1 LQTGTS
7 DNLMP
12 KSPDA
17 FRTISEVAEWLE
29 IQAHVLR
36 FWESKFT
43 QVKPIKRAGGRRYY
57 RPNDML
63 LLGGIKRLLH
73 EDGLTIKGVQKVL
86 REEGMGHVAALSA
99 PLEGVTPEDLTTA
112 GDTIDM
118 APMHEDAEQPHEGV
132 VLAFESRAGKASK
145 GSDPQQTPVSEVPE
159 PPTAEADTP
168 SSTPPVESEAPAEA
182 EPTPSALDKGI
193 DEDLPSFLRHPM
205 TSAPVTPSDNTPD
218 EAPAAPQAAAPVE
231 DETAKTPAPSA
242 LPPEADIDHSAA
254 NIFENDEDQEEPLEA
269 GPKPRV
275 IDLPPLL
282 AEDAFPAKPSVLSAA
297 LMCRNLPHESAQ
309 DIAPLLNRLA
319 ELRDSMR
326 ADVLRRTK
334 V

>member
-1 LQTGTS
+1 MQTETS

-112 GDTIDM
+112 GETIDM

-132 VLAFESRAGKASK
+132 VLAFESRAGKAAK
-145 GSDPQQTPVSEVPE
+145 GSDPQQTPAPDAPE
-159 PPTAEADTP
+159 PPTAQADTP

-205 TSAPVTPSDNTPD
+205 TSAPVPPSDNTPD
-218 EAPAAPQAAAPVE
+218 EAPAAPQGATPVE
-231 DETAKTPAPSA
+231 DEVTKTPAASA
-242 LPPEADIDHSAA
+242 LPPEADIDHTVD
-254 NIFENDEDQEEPLEA
+254 NIFEDDEDQEEPLEA

-297 LMCRNLPHESAQ
+297 LMCRDLSQESAQ